1 MTRRARHYAS
11 RVPGVQGGVGETGAA
26 VTRGPLRSRPLP
38 LQAPTSFVRIRP
50 RGARLCGEALRG
62 APRRCVPAR
71 REGLERDA
79 RYAPPVFITF
89 LSDFG
94 LQDDFV
100 GTCHGVMK
108 RIAPEA
114 QIIDITHG
122 IPPQAVLQGALVL
135 ANTIGFMPV
144 GVHLAIVDPG
154 VGGPRRPLALRD
166 REGRLFVGPD
176 NGLLL
181 PAARRTGIAE
191 AHELANPSYALES
204 ISRTFHGRDLFSP
217 ATAHLA
223 CGVPLADLGPPVDPE
238 GLIDLDVPRPVL
250 ADGTA
255 VATLLYVDSFGNIAL
270 NVTRDDVERIG
281 IVSGTRVELE
291 LAGERYYAIMAR
303 TFADARP
310 GDVILYEDSY
320 RNMSVAISRGSAA
333 RMLHAAPGQTIRIS
347 TAL

>member
-1 MTRRARHYAS
+1 M
-11 RVPGVQGGVGETGAA
+11 
-26 VTRGPLRSRPLP
+26 
-38 LQAPTSFVRIRP
+38 
-50 RGARLCGEALRG
+50 
-62 APRRCVPAR
+62 
-71 REGLERDA
+71 
-79 RYAPPVFITF
+79 FITF

-94 LQDDFV
+94 LKDDFV

-135 ANTIGFMPV
+135 ANTVGFMPV

-154 VGGPRRPLALRD
+154 VGGPRRPIVLRD
-166 REGRLFVGPD
+166 AEDRTYVGPD

-181 PAARRTGIAE
+181 PAASRTGIAA
-191 AHELANPSYALES
+191 AHELANPDYALET

-217 ATAHLA
+217 AAAHLA
-223 CGVPLADLGPPVDPE
+223 RGVALDELGPPVDPE
-238 GLIDLDVPRPVL
+238 GLVRLDLPELVV
-250 ADGTA
+250 ADGGI

-270 NVTRDDVERIG
+270 NLTRDDVEGLG
-281 IVSGTRVELE
+281 IVAGARVELE
-291 LAGERYYAIMAR
+291 LSGERYYAVMAR

-320 RNMSVAISRGSAA
+320 KNMSLAISRGSAA
-333 RMLHAAPGQTIRIS
+333 RMLHAAPGQAIQIML
-347 TAL
+347 AG